1 MLYQSESWL
10 IIIVRYPLQEYRFD
24 TSKRFLNV
32 YKTIAGKN
40 VVLSNLSDGLL
51 SVEILSNQNQRAKF
65 EFWNS
70 NEQHLRYIFFLSIPR
85 DLFHFTLKQTF
96 NRDVYGKSRRHL
108 EKNTDFNYF
117 TCPPMLAL
125 ISTRGLLLCRC
136 MQQHSETTAVSLDG
150 RQTFSALEV
159 RLFDI
164 SLIILVYLRLVT
176 FSTIQS

>member
-1 MLYQSESWL
+1 MLYFQS
-10 IIIVRYPLQEYRFD
+10 
-24 TSKRFLNV
+24 FLTA
-32 YKTIAGKN
+32 YCLWKSCQIRIREP
-40 VVLSNLSDGLL
+40 NLNS
-51 SVEILSNQNQRAKF
+51 EILTKSTYGTYFSCPSLEISSTSLSSR
-65 EFWNS
+65 
-70 NEQHLRYIFFLSIPR
+70 LSIAMSTASP
-85 DLFHFTLKQTF
+85 DAILK
-96 NRDVYGKSRRHL
+96 
-108 EKNTDFNYF
+108 KNTDFNYF
-117 TCPPMLAL
+117 RCPPMLAL